1 MPYAFSSLLAIL
13 FLTSIVSYA
22 NAQTLA
28 FPGAEGFGRFA
39 KGGRGGRVIEV
50 TNWNNSGAGSLRA
63 ALEASGPRTIVFRVG
78 GTINLSDRI
87 TIVNP
92 FVTIAGQT
100 APGGGIQLKGG
111 GLRVR
116 TNDVIIR
123 HIRVRPG
130 PTAPNPESHNA
141 LNIVSSASHDV
152 IIDHVSMSWA
162 TDQVNGVGGLGGP
175 SNVSIQWSF
184 ITESLNCANPP
195 HPDGCHGKGS
205 LIGGSGDNLSFH
217 HNLLAHHPDRNP
229 LVTTGDIDFVNNV
242 VYYNSLNGTTLW
254 PVDSVIR
261 ANLLHNKYILASN
274 PIKPDKAPV
283 RLIGGA
289 TFNSGSGI
297 YLKGNIHTNVRPDN
311 SGPEDNVIRRSSG
324 PPDFPVVT
332 SRYTHPQVTTTNAF
346 QAEIDVLAQAG
357 ATLPVRDSVDTRIV
371 NEVKNK
377 TGKIINDPSQV
388 GGYPT
393 LASGSP
399 PTDSDHDGMPNSWEV
414 AQGFNPNNASDGPQ
428 DADGDGYTNLEEFL
442 NNTSSGSGDNSA
454 PNAPTNLRT
463 ITQN

>member
-1 MPYAFSSLLAIL
+1 MPHALRVMYLIL
-13 FLTSIVSYA
+13 FFVSMA
-22 NAQTLA
+22 SFVQAQTLA
-28 FPGAEGFGRFA
+28 FPGAEGFGRFS
-39 KGGRGGRVIEV
+39 KGGRGGKVIEV
-50 TNWNNSGAGSLRA
+50 TNWNNSGQGSLRA
-63 ALEASGPRTIVFRVG
+63 ALEASGPRTVVFRVG

-92 FVTIAGQT
+92 FITIAGQT
-100 APGGGIQLKGG
+100 APGGGIQIKGG
-111 GLRVR
+111 GIRVR

-130 PTAPNPESHNA
+130 PTAPNPGTSNA
-141 LNIVSSASHDV
+141 LNIVDSASRRV

-162 TDQVNGVGGLGGP
+162 TDQVNAVYGLGGP
-175 SNVSIQWSF
+175 SDITIQWSF
-184 ITESLNCANPP
+184 ITESLHCASPR
-195 HPDGCHGKGS
+195 HPEGCHGKGS
-205 LIGGSGDNLSFH
+205 LIGGLMDRLSFH

-229 LVTTGDIDFVNNV
+229 LVQGGVIDLVNNIIYFNGNV
-242 VYYNSLNGTTLW
+242 GTTLW
-254 PVDSVIR
+254 PVQSKVL
-261 ANLLHNKYILASN
+261 ANVVGNHYLLYNN
-274 PIKPDKAPV
+274 PISTKAPIK
-283 RLIGGA
+283 LMGGA
-289 TFNSGSGI
+289 TYNSGSGV
-297 YLKGNIHTNVRPDN
+297 YLKGNIHPIQRPNN
-311 SGPEDNVIRRSSG
+311 SLSENDAMKRDSNSPALAIVG
-324 PPDFPVVT
+324 
-332 SRYTHPQVTTTNAF
+332 SRYSHPQVTSTDAF
-346 QAEIDVLAQAG
+346 QAKIDVLANSG
-357 ATLPVRDSVDTRIV
+357 ATLPVRDSVDARIV

-377 TGKIINDPSQV
+377 SGKIINDPSQV